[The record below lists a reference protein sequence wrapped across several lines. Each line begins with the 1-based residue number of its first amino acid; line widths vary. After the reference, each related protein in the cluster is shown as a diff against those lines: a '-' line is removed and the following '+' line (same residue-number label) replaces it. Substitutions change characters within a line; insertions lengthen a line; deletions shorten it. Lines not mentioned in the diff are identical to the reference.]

1 MSLKNSNSSQIMR
14 AIILDHYE
22 HPKNLV
28 KNANINKLKNYCS
41 FNTSSP
47 SCIDNLTAY
56 LFIKDNKISDIK
68 FSGVGCAI
76 STSSTD
82 IMSIMLINKTLK
94 QALNFI
100 NNYLNMIDGKEYDST
115 KLNDLLV
122 YKNVNKQINRI
133 NCAKVGII
141 AIKKAIEK
149 YEKKDK

>member
-56 LFIKDNKISDIK
+56 LFIKDNKINDIK

-100 NNYLNMIDGKEYDST
+100 NNYLNMT